1 MRRILRRLAWS
12 VVAVV
17 ALLAVLCGV
26 EIHTAQSRI
35 TEFIQRTGEIRE
47 GMTEAQVTAVAGAP
61 DRVVANL
68 AGATGL
74 FADGRS
80 CREANAN
87 AAMVYALDLHGLVG
101 DHLGLTSGTFT
112 RVVCLDARRIV
123 TKTSLEMIQF

>member
-1 MRRILRRLAWS
+1 MKLA
-12 VVAVV
+12 AYPKG
-17 ALLAVLCGV
+17 L
-26 EIHTAQSRI
+26 
-35 TEFIQRTGEIRE
+35 
-47 GMTEAQVTAVAGAP
+47 
-61 DRVVANL
+61 ANL

-87 AAMVYALDLHGLVG
+87 AAMVYALDLHGLFG
-101 DHLGLTSGTFT
+101 GHLGLTSGTFT